1 MALRLRLCALACLG
15 LTATLASAAD
25 TPPSKLH
32 LVGDHWTA
40 WNPPTDL
47 AADAKIHIVEK
58 GDTFWALA
66 QANLGNAYL
75 WPQIWEKNQYVLDA
89 HWIYPGD
96 PLVVGVQVVP
106 AEQVGAADAGAG
118 QAPAAVRPATAAPA
132 TASARPD
139 RAAAMRAAA
148 EARRNEPIPLG
159 SESDIYCTGF
169 IGETEEELPWR
180 VAGSEYEALPPRLNE
195 VQNWSVAQ
203 GMFGDTDTL
212 KYELSQG
219 DILYLDGGR
228 RAGLAPGMLLVAV
241 EPQDEVRHP
250 VTGDKIGR
258 FYAYQ
263 GRVRVL
269 TAQEDRAIAEIVQSC
284 GEGLHVGA
292 RLRKFE
298 PEPVPLARRPTPRPV
313 NDPTTA
319 DLGKAPAIVFADS
332 SLFTLGQDHVVYI
345 DRGESEDVYPGD
357 LFTIYR
363 TSLVGQPPVPVGEL
377 AVLSV
382 RPHSA
387 VAKIVDSRYPVYLGD
402 RLERR

>member
-1 MALRLRLCALACLG
+1 MALRLRLCALACLT
-15 LTATLASAAD
+15 LTAAFAMAAD
-25 TPPSKLH
+25 KPPSPLH

-47 AADAKIHIVEK
+47 PADAKIHVVEK

-66 QANLGNAYL
+66 QTNLGNPYL

-106 AEQVGAADAGAG
+106 AEQVGATAAPVSTEPAARPAAA
-118 QAPAAVRPATAAPA
+118 QAPAPSAA
-132 TASARPD
+132 D
-139 RAAAMRAAA
+139 NRAAARRAMAD
-148 EARRNEPIPLG
+148 ARRNEPVPLG

-169 IGETEEELPWR
+169 IGEKDEALPWR
-180 VAGSEYEALPPRLNE
+180 VSGSEYEALTPRLNA

-203 GMFGDTDTL
+203 GMFGQTETL

-219 DILYLDGGR
+219 DVVYLEGGR
-228 RAGLAPGMLLVAV
+228 RDGLMPGAVLVAV

-250 VTGDKIGR
+250 VTGDKVGR

-269 TAQEDRAIAEIVQSC
+269 TAQEDRSIGEIVQSC
-284 GEGLHVGA
+284 GGGLHVGSL
-292 RLRKFE
+292 LRKFE
-298 PEPVPLARRPTPRPV
+298 PEPVPLARRQAPRPV

-319 DLGKAPAIVFADS
+319 DLGAAPAIVFADS
-332 SLFTLGQDHVVYI
+332 SLFTLGQDHVVFI
-345 DRGESEDVYPGD
+345 DRGESEDVFPGD
-357 LFTIYR
+357 MFTIYR
-363 TSLVGQPPVPVGEL
+363 TSLTGQPPVPVGEL

-387 VAKIVDSRYPVYLGD
+387 VAKIIDSRYPVYLGD

>member
-1 MALRLRLCALACLG
+1 MAFRLRLCALACLG
-15 LTATLASAAD
+15 LTATFAMAAD

-47 AADAKIHIVEK
+47 PADAKIHIVEK

-106 AEQVGAADAGAG
+106 AEQVGATGAGAG
-118 QAPAAVRPATAAPA
+118 QEPASRPAAPA
-132 TASARPD
+132 PAPATSD

-169 IGETEEELPWR
+169 IGESEEQLPWR
-180 VAGSEYEALPPRLNE
+180 VNGSEYEALPPRLNE
-195 VQNWSVAQ
+195 VQNWSVTQ

-219 DILYLDGGR
+219 DIVYLQGGR
-228 RAGLAPGMLLVAV
+228 RDGLAPGMLLVAV

-269 TAQEDRAIAEIVQSC
+269 TAQEDRSIAEIVQSC

-319 DLGKAPAIVFADS
+319 DLGKAPAIVLADS